1 MFLRA
6 INTSETR
13 AVTSIAVKLMAL
25 TFVRTSELMGAE
37 LHEIDLEAKKWRIT
51 AERMKMKSPH
61 IVPLA
66 TQALDLLTTL
76 KEITGWSLYLFP
88 REHDPKKPWVTTLS
102 CKPLNAWVIKA
113 KWQATALEAL
123 PARYCMSRLY
133 TEHIE
138 LQLAHA
144 PRNAVSAA
152 YNHPLYLQPLTV
164 MMQQL
169 ADYLGELKA
178 GAKVIPLHGK
188 SA

>member
-88 REHDPKKPWVTTLS
+88 REHDPKKP
-102 CKPLNAWVIKA
+102 
-113 KWQATALEAL
+113 
-123 PARYCMSRLY
+123 
-133 TEHIE
+133 
-138 LQLAHA
+138 
-144 PRNAVSAA
+144 
-152 YNHPLYLQPLTV
+152 
-164 MMQQL
+164 
-169 ADYLGELKA
+169 
-178 GAKVIPLHGK
+178 
-188 SA
+188 